1 MRAISAFL
9 NGAGARGKVKA
20 GGTDRSRLSLIDVLI
35 TMGLTRGEPIK
46 IGSTPLQGGSRRATA
61 RGPQRFPR

>member
-9 NGAGARGKVKA
+9 NGAGARRKVKA
-20 GGTDRSRLSLIDVLI
+20 GGTDRSRLSLINVLF
-35 TMGLTRGEPIK
+35 TMGLTREPIK
-46 IGSTPLQGGSRRATA
+46 IGSTPLQGGSRRAPP